1 MKRDEEAVERVRRE
15 LIAILERQHKVMERD
30 LLRLS
35 AMTGVAYST
44 IVRIQEEIPR
54 LRGSRGTAGSRRQEG
69 K

>member
-1 MKRDEEAVERVRRE
+1 MERDEEVVERIRRE

-44 IVRIQEEIPR
+44 IVRIQEEIPC
-54 LRGSRGTAGSRRQEG
+54 LRGSQGTVGSRRQEG